1 MSVQAMPAAGL
12 AAEPTPV
19 PLTDADHKQINR
31 LTGWNI
37 GVAVGALTI
46 GAWLG
51 VLQGLEHT
59 GLELYQYLAPGI
71 KSYYQGLTIHGVLN
85 ALIWTTFFICGFF
98 TFVVANSLK
107 RPLRYLWLNRRLLS

>member
-1 MSVQAMPAAGL
+1 MSVQAMPAVAVPV
-12 AAEPTPV
+12 EHTPV
-19 PLTDADHKQINR
+19 PLTEADHKRINR

-37 GVAVGALTI
+37 GVAVGALSL
-46 GAWLG
+46 GAWIG

-59 GLELYQYLAPGI
+59 GLDLYQYLLPGI

-98 TFVVANSLK
+98 TFVVTNSL
-107 RPLRYLWLNRRLLS
+107 